1 MAFALPALPYDYAA
15 LEPSVDATTM
25 NIHHTKH
32 HQTYVNNLN
41 AAVDK
46 FPEFK
51 VGTGRRV
58 QAQQRPPGGGAR
70 HSHAR
75 AISV

>member
-1 MAFALPALPYDYAA
+1 MAFALPTLPYDYTA
-15 LEPSVDATTM
+15 LEPSIDATTM

-41 AAVDK
+41 AAVEK

-51 VGTGRRV
+51 V
-58 QAQQRPPGGGAR
+58 
-70 HSHAR
+70 
-75 AISV
+75 